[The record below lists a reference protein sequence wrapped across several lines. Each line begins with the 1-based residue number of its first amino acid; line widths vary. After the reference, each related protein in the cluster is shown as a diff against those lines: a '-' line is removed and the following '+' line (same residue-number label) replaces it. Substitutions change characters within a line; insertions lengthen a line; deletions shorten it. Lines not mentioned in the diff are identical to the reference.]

1 MNKKM
6 QYQTEEQKEI
16 IHFLIVLVVILII
29 VMCVYIFSKKFVLD
43 DSLFEINYETGVL
56 KDERAIVGTIFNRPE
71 KEYYVIAYDETKGN
85 AVYYSALTTNYAKN
99 EKSLKVYHIDL
110 SNELN
115 SSYYVGSEGKS
126 NKNASKVSEIKLKD
140 LTLLKIKNG
149 KIEKYFENI
158 TEIEKELA
166 VTKKES

>member
-1 MNKKM
+1 MSRKM

-43 DSLFEINYETGVL
+43 DSLFEVSYETGAL

-85 AVYYSALTTNYAKN
+85 AVYYSALTTKYKEN
-99 EKSLKVYHIDL
+99 ENSLKVYHVDL
-110 SNELN
+110 SNALN
-115 SSYYVGSEGKS
+115 SKYYVGSDGKS
-126 NKNASKVSEIKLKD
+126 NKNASKVSDLQLKD
-140 LTLLKIKNG
+140 LTLMKIKNG
-149 KIEKYFENI
+149 KIEKYLETI
-158 TEIEKELA
+158 SEIEKEFI
-166 VTKKES
+166 VTKTK